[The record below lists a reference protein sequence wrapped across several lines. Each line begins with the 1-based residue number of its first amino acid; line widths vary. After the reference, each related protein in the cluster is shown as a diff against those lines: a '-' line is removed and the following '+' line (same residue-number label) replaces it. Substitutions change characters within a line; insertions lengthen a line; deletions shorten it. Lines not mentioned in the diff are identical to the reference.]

1 MARPTTLLGYPVA
14 GLLALLVT
22 WVVWGSTYLGIRLA
36 VREGAGWGPFWLG
49 AARVFVAA
57 AVLLVV
63 CRLRRVR
70 VRPSGR
76 ELAVIAGSGVLMWV
90 CGNGAVNWAEQRIES
105 GLAALVVGAMPMW
118 VVVMESLLDRRRPG
132 LRLVAAVA
140 VGFAGLAVLTLPLWR
155 HGLSGD
161 LAGVGAVVCG
171 AIAWGAGSV
180 WMSRRPTGVD
190 SFAVAGLQ
198 QLAGGVG
205 FLVAAAATAEPLPHP
220 TPEAWAAFAYLTVF
234 GSVVAYTC
242 FVYALKALP
251 TTLVM
256 TYTYVNP
263 VIAVILGWL
272 LIDEPITG
280 YTVAGTALIV
290 AGVCGVFSEKRRAFV
305 RRTAPPPPPAVTRR

>member
-1 MARPTTLLGYPVA
+1 V
-14 GLLALLVT
+14 LALVVT

-57 AVLLVV
+57 AVLLAV
-63 CRLRRVR
+63 CRLRRVPI
-70 VRPSGR
+70 RPTGR

-90 CGNGAVNWAEQRIES
+90 LGNGAVNWAEQRIDS

-118 VVVMESLLDRRRPG
+118 VVVMESALDRRRPSF
-132 LRLVAAVA
+132 RLVAAVG

-155 HGLSGD
+155 HGATGD
-161 LAGVGAVVCG
+161 LAGVAAVAGG

-180 WMSRRPTGVD
+180 WMSRRPSRVD
-190 SFAVAGLQ
+190 SFAIAGLQ
-198 QLAGGVG
+198 QLAGGFG
-205 FLVAAAATAEPLPHP
+205 FLAAAALTAEPLPTP

-234 GSVVAYTC
+234 GSVIAYTC
-242 FVYALKALP
+242 FVYALKMLP

-263 VIAVILGWL
+263 VIAVVLGWL
-272 LIDEPITG
+272 LIGESITG
-280 YTVAGTALIV
+280 YTGVGTLLIIAGV
-290 AGVCGVFSEKRRAFV
+290 AGVFHEKHG
-305 RRTAPPPPPAVTRR
+305 